1 MFPCIY
7 DKISSV
13 WHLEHEILQN
23 EHFKHSSSKEPS
35 FWKCALLE
43 ERMLKLL
50 VNDKCMIVEVPIAY
64 IVTLAMCH
72 L

>member
-1 MFPCIY
+1 MFPCIIWN
-7 DKISSV
+7 KVSQNVPKMNISS
-13 WHLEHEILQN
+13 
-23 EHFKHSSSKEPS
+23 FFCSKEPS

-50 VNDKCMIVEVPIAY
+50 VNDKSMIVEVPIAY

-72 L
+72 V

>member
-1 MFPCIY
+1 MN
-7 DKISSV
+7 ISS
-13 WHLEHEILQN
+13 
-23 EHFKHSSSKEPS
+23 FSAKEPS

>member
-1 MFPCIY
+1 MQISGLFGGWKNRVNIY
-7 DKISSV
+7 
-13 WHLEHEILQN
+13 
-23 EHFKHSSSKEPS
+23 
-35 FWKCALLE
+35 
-43 ERMLKLL
+43 KLL